1 MRISIDKWI
10 KRFLRHLLTFV
21 LCALGLIGVVRADLL
36 SDLTDGQH
44 VLMIRHAD
52 APGVGDPAGYKLD
65 QCATQRNLGEY
76 GRRQSVAIGQWL
88 ADRKVQSA
96 KMFSSAWCR
105 CIDTATLMNKG
116 PVKIEVALGSFFD
129 DMRRRDTQNRALQS
143 LIAANLK
150 AYPKQPLIYVTH
162 HVNIEAFTGQAIGV
176 GDIVVAR
183 VTPEGRYVSHQTFS
197 SPRP

>member
-1 MRISIDKWI
+1 MRNSYPVNVLQKI
-10 KRFLRHLLTFV
+10 FLMLLFW
-21 LCALGLIGVVRADLL
+21 ASAIGVAQADLL
-36 SDLTDGQH
+36 ADLTDGQH

-52 APGVGDPAGYKLD
+52 APGISDPSGYKLD

-88 ADRKVQSA
+88 ADRKIQSA

-116 PVKIEVALGSFFD
+116 PVQIEAALGSFFG
-129 DMRRRDTQNRALQS
+129 DMSRRDMQNRALQR
-143 LIAANLK
+143 LIASNLK

-183 VTPEGRYVSHQTFS
+183 VTPEGRYVSHQTFA

>member
-1 MRISIDKWI
+1 MRNSYPVN
-10 KRFLRHLLTFV
+10 FLQKIFLMLLFW
-21 LCALGLIGVVRADLL
+21 ASAIGVAQADLL
-36 SDLTDGQH
+36 ADLTDGQH

-52 APGVGDPAGYKLD
+52 APGISDPSGYKLD

-88 ADRKVQSA
+88 ADRKIQSA

-116 PVKIEVALGSFFD
+116 PVQIEAALGSFFG
-129 DMRRRDTQNRALQS
+129 DMSRRDMQNRALQS
-143 LIAANLK
+143 LIASNLK

-183 VTPEGRYVSHQTFS
+183 VTPEGRYVSHQTFA

>member
-1 MRISIDKWI
+1 MFKLYV
-10 KRFLRHLLTFV
+10 KNVV
-21 LCALGLIGVVRADLL
+21 LKLVVVIVSMLSLAGIARADLL
-36 SDLTDGQH
+36 RDLTDGQH
-44 VLMIRHAD
+44 VMMIRHAD

-105 CIDTATLMNKG
+105 CMDTATLMNKG
-116 PVKIEVALGSFFD
+116 PVRVEPALGSFFD
-129 DMRRRDTQNRALQS
+129 DMSQRDAQNRALQS
-143 LIAANLK
+143 LIASNLK

-183 VTPEGRYVSHQTFS
+183 VTPDGKYVSHQTFS

>member
-1 MRISIDKWI
+1 MRNSYPVNVLQKL
-10 KRFLRHLLTFV
+10 FLMLVFWV
-21 LCALGLIGVVRADLL
+21 SAIGVAQADLL
-36 SDLTDGQH
+36 ADLTDGQH

-52 APGVGDPAGYKLD
+52 APGISDPSGYKLD

-88 ADRKVQSA
+88 ADRKIQSA

-116 PVKIEVALGSFFD
+116 PVQIEAARGSFFG
-129 DMRRRDTQNRALQS
+129 DMSRRDMQNRALQS
-143 LIAANLK
+143 LIASNLK

-162 HVNIEAFTGQAIGV
+162 HVNIAAFTGQAIGV

-183 VTPEGRYVSHQTFS
+183 VTPEGRYVSHQTFA

>member
-1 MRISIDKWI
+1 MRNSYPVNVLQKL
-10 KRFLRHLLTFV
+10 FLMLVFWV
-21 LCALGLIGVVRADLL
+21 SAIGVAQADLL
-36 SDLTDGQH
+36 ADLTDGQH

-52 APGVGDPAGYKLD
+52 APGISDPSGYKLD

-88 ADRKVQSA
+88 ADRKIQSA

-116 PVKIEVALGSFFD
+116 PVQIEAALGSFFG
-129 DMRRRDTQNRALQS
+129 DMSRRDMQNRALQS
-143 LIAANLK
+143 LIASNLK

-183 VTPEGRYVSHQTFS
+183 VTPEGRYVSHQTFA

>member
-1 MRISIDKWI
+1 MRNSYPVNVLQKL
-10 KRFLRHLLTFV
+10 FLMLVFWV
-21 LCALGLIGVVRADLL
+21 SAIGVAQADLL
-36 SDLTDGQH
+36 ADLTDGQH

-52 APGVGDPAGYKLD
+52 APGISDPSGYKLD
-65 QCATQRNLGEY
+65 QCASQRNLGEY

-88 ADRKVQSA
+88 ADRKIQSA

-116 PVKIEVALGSFFD
+116 PVQIEAALGSFFG
-129 DMRRRDTQNRALQS
+129 DMSRRDMQNRALQS
-143 LIAANLK
+143 LIASNLK
-150 AYPKQPLIYVTH
+150 AYPKQPLVYVTH
-162 HVNIEAFTGQAIGV
+162 HVNIAAFTGQAIGV

-183 VTPEGRYVSHQTFS
+183 VTPEGRYVSHQTFA

>member
-1 MRISIDKWI
+1 MRNSYPVNVLQKL
-10 KRFLRHLLTFV
+10 FLMLVFWV
-21 LCALGLIGVVRADLL
+21 SAIGVAQADLL
-36 SDLTDGQH
+36 ADLTDGQH

-52 APGVGDPAGYKLD
+52 APGISDPSGYKLD
-65 QCATQRNLGEY
+65 QCATQSNLGEY

-88 ADRKVQSA
+88 ADRKIQSA

-116 PVKIEVALGSFFD
+116 PVQIEAALGSFFG
-129 DMRRRDTQNRALQS
+129 DMSRRDMQNRALQS
-143 LIAANLK
+143 LIASNLK

-162 HVNIEAFTGQAIGV
+162 HVNIAAFTGQAIGV

-183 VTPEGRYVSHQTFS
+183 VTPEGRYVSHQTFA

>member
-1 MRISIDKWI
+1 MFKLYV
-10 KRFLRHLLTFV
+10 KNVV
-21 LCALGLIGVVRADLL
+21 LKLVVVIASMLSLAGIARADLL
-36 SDLTDGQH
+36 RDLTDGQH
-44 VLMIRHAD
+44 VMMIRHAD

-105 CIDTATLMNKG
+105 CMDTATLMNKG
-116 PVKIEVALGSFFD
+116 PVRVEPALGSFFD
-129 DMRRRDTQNRALQS
+129 DMSQRDAQNRALQS
-143 LIAANLK
+143 LIASNLK

-183 VTPEGRYVSHQTFS
+183 VTPDGKYVSHQTFS

>member
-1 MRISIDKWI
+1 MHISIDKWI
-10 KRFLRHLLTFV
+10 KRFLRNLLTFV

-129 DMRRRDTQNRALQS
+129 DMRQRDTQNRALQS

>member
-1 MRISIDKWI
+1 MEKLFGRL
-10 KRFLRHLLTFV
+10 LRGVAAVT
-21 LCALGLIGVVRADLL
+21 LCTLGALGVAQADLL
-36 SDLTDGQH
+36 GDLTDGQH

-65 QCATQRNLGEY
+65 QCRTQRNLGEY

-116 PVKIEVALGSFFD
+116 PVKIEAALGSFFD
-129 DMRRRDTQNRALQS
+129 DMSQRDAQNRALQS
-143 LIAANLK
+143 LIASNLK

>member
-1 MRISIDKWI
+1 MCNSYPVNVLQKL
-10 KRFLRHLLTFV
+10 FLMLVFWV
-21 LCALGLIGVVRADLL
+21 SAIGVAQADLL
-36 SDLTDGQH
+36 ADLTDGQH

-52 APGVGDPAGYKLD
+52 APGISDPSGYKLD

-88 ADRKVQSA
+88 ADRKIQSA

-116 PVKIEVALGSFFD
+116 PVQIEAALGSFFG
-129 DMRRRDTQNRALQS
+129 DMSRRDMQNRALQS
-143 LIAANLK
+143 LIASNLK

-162 HVNIEAFTGQAIGV
+162 HVNIAAFTGQAIGV

-183 VTPEGRYVSHQTFS
+183 VTPEGRYVSHQTFA

>member
-1 MRISIDKWI
+1 MRNSYPVN
-10 KRFLRHLLTFV
+10 FLQKIFLMLLFW
-21 LCALGLIGVVRADLL
+21 ASAIGVAQADLL
-36 SDLTDGQH
+36 ADLTDGQH

-52 APGVGDPAGYKLD
+52 APGISDPSGYKLD

-88 ADRKVQSA
+88 ADQKIQSA

-116 PVKIEVALGSFFD
+116 PVQIEAALGSFFG
-129 DMRRRDTQNRALQS
+129 DMSRRDMQNRALQS
-143 LIAANLK
+143 LIASNLK

-162 HVNIEAFTGQAIGV
+162 HVNIAAFTGQAIGV

-183 VTPEGRYVSHQTFS
+183 VTPEGRYVSHQTFA

>member
-1 MRISIDKWI
+1 MFNNYSVTVLKKI
-10 KRFLRHLLTFV
+10 FLMLL
-21 LCALGLIGVVRADLL
+21 LGLSAIGVAQADLL
-36 SDLTDGQH
+36 GDLTDGQH

-52 APGVGDPAGYKLD
+52 APGVGDPTGYKLD

-88 ADRKVQSA
+88 ADRNVQSA

-116 PVKIEVALGSFFD
+116 PVKIEAALGSFFG
-129 DMRRRDTQNRALQS
+129 DMSRRDMQNRALQS
-143 LIAANLK
+143 LIASNLK
-150 AYPKQPLIYVTH
+150 AHPKQPLIYVTH

-183 VTPEGRYVSHQTFS
+183 VTPEGRYVSHQTFA

>member
-1 MRISIDKWI
+1 MRNSYPVN
-10 KRFLRHLLTFV
+10 FLQKIFLMLLFG
-21 LCALGLIGVVRADLL
+21 ASAIGGAQADLL
-36 SDLTDGQH
+36 ADLTDGQH

-52 APGVGDPAGYKLD
+52 APGISDPSGYKLD

-88 ADRKVQSA
+88 ADRKIQSA

-116 PVKIEVALGSFFD
+116 PVQIEAALGSFFG
-129 DMRRRDTQNRALQS
+129 DMSRRDMQNRALQS
-143 LIAANLK
+143 LIASNLK

-162 HVNIEAFTGQAIGV
+162 HVNIAAFTGQAIGV

-183 VTPEGRYVSHQTFS
+183 VTPEGRYVSHQTFA

>member
-1 MRISIDKWI
+1 MFNNYSVTVLKKI
-10 KRFLRHLLTFV
+10 FLMLL
-21 LCALGLIGVVRADLL
+21 LGLSAIGVAQADLL
-36 SDLTDGQH
+36 GDLTDGQH

-52 APGVGDPAGYKLD
+52 APGVGDPTGYKLD

-88 ADRKVQSA
+88 ADRNVQSA

-116 PVKIEVALGSFFD
+116 PVKIEAALGSFFG
-129 DMRRRDTQNRALQS
+129 DMSRRDMQNRALQS
-143 LIAANLK
+143 LIASNLK
-150 AYPKQPLIYVTH
+150 AHPKQALIYVTH

-183 VTPEGRYVSHQTFS
+183 VTPEGRYVSHQTFA

>member
-1 MRISIDKWI
+1 MRNSYPVNVLQKI
-10 KRFLRHLLTFV
+10 FLMLLFW
-21 LCALGLIGVVRADLL
+21 ASAIGVAQADLL
-36 SDLTDGQH
+36 ADLTDGQH

-52 APGVGDPAGYKLD
+52 APGMSDPSGYKLD

-88 ADRKVQSA
+88 ADRKIQSA

-116 PVKIEVALGSFFD
+116 PVQIEAALGSFFG
-129 DMRRRDTQNRALQS
+129 DMSRRDMQNRALQS
-143 LIAANLK
+143 LIASNLK

-162 HVNIEAFTGQAIGV
+162 HVNIAAFTGQAIGV

-183 VTPEGRYVSHQTFS
+183 VTPEGRYVSHQTFT

>member
-1 MRISIDKWI
+1 MRNSYPVNVLQKL
-10 KRFLRHLLTFV
+10 FLMLVFWV
-21 LCALGLIGVVRADLL
+21 SAIGVAQADLL
-36 SDLTDGQH
+36 ADLTDGQH

-52 APGVGDPAGYKLD
+52 APGISDPSGYKLD

-88 ADRKVQSA
+88 ADRKIQSA

-116 PVKIEVALGSFFD
+116 PVQIEAALGSFFG
-129 DMRRRDTQNRALQS
+129 DMSRRDMQNRALQS
-143 LIAANLK
+143 LIASNLK

-162 HVNIEAFTGQAIGV
+162 HVNIAAFTGQAIGV

-183 VTPEGRYVSHQTFS
+183 VTPEGRYVSHQTFA

>member
-1 MRISIDKWI
+1 MHISIDKWI
-10 KRFLRHLLTFV
+10 KRFLRNLLTFV

-116 PVKIEVALGSFFD
+116 SVKIEVALGSFFD
-129 DMRRRDTQNRALQS
+129 DMRQRDTQNRALQS

>member
-1 MRISIDKWI
+1 MFKLYV
-10 KRFLRHLLTFV
+10 KNVV
-21 LCALGLIGVVRADLL
+21 LKLVVVIVSMLSLAGIARADLL
-36 SDLTDGQH
+36 RDLTDGQH
-44 VLMIRHAD
+44 VMMIRHAD

-105 CIDTATLMNKG
+105 CMDTATLMNKG
-116 PVKIEVALGSFFD
+116 PVRVEPALGSFFD
-129 DMRRRDTQNRALQS
+129 DMSQRDAQNRALQS
-143 LIAANLK
+143 LIASNLK

-183 VTPEGRYVSHQTFS
+183 VTLDGKYVSHQTFS

>member
-1 MRISIDKWI
+1 MRNSYPVNVLQKL
-10 KRFLRHLLTFV
+10 FLMLLFW
-21 LCALGLIGVVRADLL
+21 ASAIGVAQADLL
-36 SDLTDGQH
+36 ADLTDGQH

-52 APGVGDPAGYKLD
+52 APGMSDPSGYKLD

-88 ADRKVQSA
+88 ADRKIQSA

-116 PVKIEVALGSFFD
+116 PVQIEAALGSFFG
-129 DMRRRDTQNRALQS
+129 DMSRRDMQNRALQS
-143 LIAANLK
+143 LIASNLK

-162 HVNIEAFTGQAIGV
+162 HVNIAAFTGQAIGV

-183 VTPEGRYVSHQTFS
+183 VTPEGRYVSHQTFT

>member
-1 MRISIDKWI
+1 MRVVMK
-10 KRFLRHLLTFV
+10 KLLGRFLRSV
-21 LCALGLIGVVRADLL
+21 AAVSLCTLSALGVAQADLL
-36 SDLTDGQH
+36 GDLTDGQH

-52 APGVGDPAGYKLD
+52 APGVGDPTGYKLD
-65 QCATQRNLGEY
+65 QCSTQRNLGEY

-105 CIDTATLMNKG
+105 CVDTATLMNKG
-116 PVKIEVALGSFFD
+116 PVKIEAALGSFFD
-129 DMRRRDTQNRALQS
+129 DMRQRDSQNRALQS

>member
-1 MRISIDKWI
+1 MRNSYPVN
-10 KRFLRHLLTFV
+10 FLQKIFLMLLFW
-21 LCALGLIGVVRADLL
+21 ASAIGVAQADLL
-36 SDLTDGQH
+36 ADLTDGQH

-52 APGVGDPAGYKLD
+52 APGISDPSGYKLD

-88 ADRKVQSA
+88 ADRKIQSA

-116 PVKIEVALGSFFD
+116 PVQIEAALGSFFG
-129 DMRRRDTQNRALQS
+129 DMSRRDMQNRALQS
-143 LIAANLK
+143 LIASNLK

-162 HVNIEAFTGQAIGV
+162 HVNIAAFTGQAIGV

-183 VTPEGRYVSHQTFS
+183 VTPEGRYVSHQTFA

>member
-1 MRISIDKWI
+1 MQISMNQWLG
-10 KRFLRHLLTFV
+10 RFLRNILGCV
-21 LCALGLIGVVRADLL
+21 LCAFGFMGVAQADLL
-36 SDLTDGQH
+36 GDLTDGQH

-65 QCATQRNLGEY
+65 QCATQRNLGDY

-116 PVKIEVALGSFFD
+116 PVKIEAALGSFFD
-129 DMRRRDTQNRALQS
+129 DMRQRDAQNRALQS

>member
-1 MRISIDKWI
+1 MRNSYPVNVLQKL
-10 KRFLRHLLTFV
+10 FLMLVFWV
-21 LCALGLIGVVRADLL
+21 SAIGVAQADLL
-36 SDLTDGQH
+36 ADLTDGQH

-52 APGVGDPAGYKLD
+52 APGISDPSGYKLD

-88 ADRKVQSA
+88 ADRKIQSA

-116 PVKIEVALGSFFD
+116 PVQIEAALGSFFG
-129 DMRRRDTQNRALQS
+129 DMSRRDMQNRALQR
-143 LIAANLK
+143 LIASNLK

-183 VTPEGRYVSHQTFS
+183 VTPEGRYVSHQTFA

>member
-1 MRISIDKWI
+1 MHISIDKWI
-10 KRFLRHLLTFV
+10 KQFLRNLLTFV

-105 CIDTATLMNKG
+105 CIDTATLMSKG

-129 DMRRRDTQNRALQS
+129 DMRQRDTQNRALQS

>member
-1 MRISIDKWI
+1 MFKLYV
-10 KRFLRHLLTFV
+10 KNVV
-21 LCALGLIGVVRADLL
+21 LKLVVVIVSMLSLAGIARADLL

-44 VLMIRHAD
+44 VMMIRHAD

-105 CIDTATLMNKG
+105 CMDTATLMNKG
-116 PVKIEVALGSFFD
+116 PVRVEPALGSFFD
-129 DMRRRDTQNRALQS
+129 DMSQRDAQNRALQS
-143 LIAANLK
+143 LIASNLK

-183 VTPEGRYVSHQTFS
+183 ITPDGKYVSHQTFS

>member
-1 MRISIDKWI
+1 MGIWMDQWLGRC
-10 KRFLRHLLTFV
+10 LRYLGAFTI
-21 LCALGLIGVVRADLL
+21 CAFASIGVAQADLL
-36 SDLTDGQH
+36 GDLTDGQH

-76 GRRQSVAIGQWL
+76 GRKQSVAIGQWL

-96 KMFSSAWCR
+96 KVFSSAWCR

-116 PVKIEVALGSFFD
+116 PVMIEAALGSFFD
-129 DMRRRDTQNRALQS
+129 DMRQRDTQNRALQS

-150 AYPKQPLIYVTH
+150 AFPKQPLIYVTH

-183 VTPEGRYVSHQTFS
+183 VTQEGRYVSHQTFS

>member
-1 MRISIDKWI
+1 MQISMNQWLG
-10 KRFLRHLLTFV
+10 RFLRNILGCV
-21 LCALGLIGVVRADLL
+21 LCALGLMGVAQADLL
-36 SDLTDGQH
+36 GDLTDGQH

-116 PVKIEVALGSFFD
+116 PVKIEAALGSFFD
-129 DMRRRDTQNRALQS
+129 DMRQRDAQNRALQS

-183 VTPEGRYVSHQTFS
+183 VTSEGRYVSHQTFS

>member
-1 MRISIDKWI
+1 MFELHIKNVVLKLVVVVISMLSLAGI
-10 KRFLRHLLTFV
+10 
-21 LCALGLIGVVRADLL
+21 ARADLL

-44 VLMIRHAD
+44 VMMIRHAD

-105 CIDTATLMNKG
+105 CMDTATLMNKG
-116 PVKIEVALGSFFD
+116 PVRVEPALGSFFD
-129 DMRRRDTQNRALQS
+129 DMSQRDAQNRALQS
-143 LIAANLK
+143 LIASNLK

-183 VTPEGRYVSHQTFS
+183 VTPEGKYVSHQAFS

>member
-1 MRISIDKWI
+1 MHILMDKWI
-10 KRFLRHLLTFV
+10 GRFLRSVPTFV
-21 LCALGLIGVVRADLL
+21 LCALGLIGVARADLL
-36 SDLTDGQH
+36 GDLTDGQH

-65 QCATQRNLGEY
+65 QCPTQRNLGEY

-88 ADRKVQSA
+88 TDRKVQSA

-116 PVKIEVALGSFFD
+116 PVKIEAALGSFFD
-129 DMRRRDTQNRALQS
+129 DMSQRDAQNRALQT
-143 LIAANLK
+143 LIASNLK
-150 AYPKQPLIYVTH
+150 AYPNQPLIYVTH

-176 GDIVVAR
+176 GDIVLAR
-183 VTPEGRYVSHQTFS
+183 VTQEGRYVSHQTFS

>member
-1 MRISIDKWI
+1 MFNNYSVTVLKKII
-10 KRFLRHLLTFV
+10 LMLL
-21 LCALGLIGVVRADLL
+21 LGLSAIGVAQADLL
-36 SDLTDGQH
+36 GDLTDGQH

-52 APGVGDPAGYKLD
+52 APGVGDPTGYKLD

-88 ADRKVQSA
+88 ADRNVQSA

-116 PVKIEVALGSFFD
+116 PVKIEAALGSFFG
-129 DMRRRDTQNRALQS
+129 DMSRRDMQNRAFQS
-143 LIAANLK
+143 LIASNLK
-150 AYPKQPLIYVTH
+150 AHPKQPLIYVTH

>member
-1 MRISIDKWI
+1 MRNSYPVNVLQKL
-10 KRFLRHLLTFV
+10 FLMLVFWV
-21 LCALGLIGVVRADLL
+21 SAIGVAQADLL
-36 SDLTDGQH
+36 ADLTDGQH

-52 APGVGDPAGYKLD
+52 APGISDPSGYKLD
-65 QCATQRNLGEY
+65 QCASQRNLGEY

-88 ADRKVQSA
+88 ADRKIQSA

-116 PVKIEVALGSFFD
+116 PVQIEAALGSFFG
-129 DMRRRDTQNRALQS
+129 DMSRRDMQNRALQS
-143 LIAANLK
+143 LIASNLK

-162 HVNIEAFTGQAIGV
+162 HVNIAAFTGQAIGV

-183 VTPEGRYVSHQTFS
+183 VTPEGRYVSHQTFA

>member
-1 MRISIDKWI
+1 MFKLYV
-10 KRFLRHLLTFV
+10 KNVV
-21 LCALGLIGVVRADLL
+21 LKLVVVIVSMLSLAGIARADLL

-44 VLMIRHAD
+44 VMMIRHAD

-105 CIDTATLMNKG
+105 CMDTATLMNKG
-116 PVKIEVALGSFFD
+116 PVRVEPALGSFFD
-129 DMRRRDTQNRALQS
+129 DMSQRDAQNRALQS
-143 LIAANLK
+143 LIASNLK

-183 VTPEGRYVSHQTFS
+183 VTPDGKYVSHQTFS

>member
-1 MRISIDKWI
+1 MEKLFGRL
-10 KRFLRHLLTFV
+10 LRSAAAVT
-21 LCALGLIGVVRADLL
+21 LCTLGALGVAQADLL
-36 SDLTDGQH
+36 GDLTDGQH

-65 QCATQRNLGEY
+65 QCRTQRNLGEY
-76 GRRQSVAIGQWL
+76 GRRQSVAMGQWL

-116 PVKIEVALGSFFD
+116 AVKIEAALGSFFD
-129 DMRRRDTQNRALQS
+129 EMSQRDAQNRALQT
-143 LIAANLK
+143 LIASNLK
-150 AYPKQPLIYVTH
+150 AYPNQPLIYVTH

-176 GDIVVAR
+176 GDIVLAR
-183 VTPEGRYVSHQTFS
+183 VTQEGRYVSHQTFS

>member
-1 MRISIDKWI
+1 MRNSYPVNVLQKL
-10 KRFLRHLLTFV
+10 FLMLVFW
-21 LCALGLIGVVRADLL
+21 ASAIGVAQADLL
-36 SDLTDGQH
+36 ADLTDGQH

-52 APGVGDPAGYKLD
+52 APGISDPSGYKLD
-65 QCATQRNLGEY
+65 QCASQRNLGEY

-88 ADRKVQSA
+88 ADRKIQSA

-116 PVKIEVALGSFFD
+116 PVQIEAALGSFFG
-129 DMRRRDTQNRALQS
+129 DMSRRDMQNRALQS
-143 LIAANLK
+143 LIASNLK
-150 AYPKQPLIYVTH
+150 AYPKQPLVYVTH
-162 HVNIEAFTGQAIGV
+162 HVNIAAFTGQAIGV

-183 VTPEGRYVSHQTFS
+183 VTPEGRYVSHQTFA